1 MQQSCV
7 LIQILDNV
15 FGHVL
20 TAVLCVSGG
29 SVAYGDEI
37 ANGDVKVDVSST
49 LAPALE
55 AKPTIY
61 ARYNDKS
68 RPYIIPF

>member
-1 MQQSCV
+1 MLLVIRTTFLYQMGYSWK
-7 LIQILDNV
+7 IIDNV

-29 SVAYGDEI
+29 SIAYGDEI
-37 ANGDVKVDVSST
+37 ANEDVKVDVSST

-61 ARYNDKS
+61 AR
-68 RPYIIPF
+68 